1 MTATQSTATYTQ
13 SLHTQA
19 DELDAKAD
27 TLYLSL
33 LAPSMKEDSLRAE
46 AKRLREMAA

>member
-1 MTATQSTATYTQ
+1 MTTAQNTYAQ
-13 SLHTQA
+13 DLYSQA
-19 DELDAKAD
+19 DELDRKAD

-33 LAPSMKEDSLRAE
+33 LAPSMKEDALRAE